1 MVILPVLD
9 LFFTGSYITYVFLL
23 MYVFGLLYKL
33 FRG

>member
-33 FRG
+33 FKG